1 MPLPTADNAAGEGA
15 LPERT
20 LDQGTSQDRAEHV
33 PRETRVTR
41 EPAEALVA
49 SSNAA
54 STDES
59 RESNDP
65 AGARVRGQL
74 QRLTRRIFPPGHGRP
89 KGRQQTAG

>member
-33 PRETRVTR
+33 PRETRGTR
-41 EPAEALVA
+41 EPSEALVA

-54 STDES
+54 LTDES
-59 RESNDP
+59 RKSNDP

-74 QRLTRRIFPPGHGRP
+74 QTLTRRIFPPGHGRP
-89 KGRQQTAG
+89 RGRQQTAG